1 MTGLAQTLASLRHR
15 PGRALLTAL
24 GTALGIGTIVALLA
38 VSAGAT
44 QTAGSFIRLGPG
56 ELGLFQKDASDPTT
70 SVLPQSLIAT
80 LGRQRWVASAQGL
93 ALLVSEL
100 SQSPGAIVFGADP
113 NGFETSRMV
122 FTSGHAYTQ
131 PNQIVIGD
139 QLAPQLHAHVG
150 DILTVAHRRMR
161 VAGVF
166 HLGISEQDQG
176 AFIPLSTAQ
185 AITGHTGEV
194 TTIAVKVSPGMRV
207 PAAKRLIAQRFPG
220 LLVITDPDV
229 ALRAGANGQLIANV
243 TLVIVVLALLIGGI
257 GVMNTMLM
265 SVIERRTEFALL
277 SAVGW
282 SGPQVAGLVLTEG
295 MIVSIAGAAGGIII
309 GILGAQLLVHALGAA
324 AFVSPRVTAWVLG
337 RALLIGILIGVLG
350 GLYPAWR
357 AAHLSPARALAQ
369 QY

>member
-1 MTGLAQTLASLRHR
+1 MTWLTPTIASLRHR
-15 PGRALLTAL
+15 PGRAVLTAL
-24 GTALGIGTIVALLA
+24 GSALGIGTIVALLA

-44 QTAGSFIRLGPG
+44 QTAGTFIHLGPG

-70 SVLPQSLIAT
+70 SVLPESLITT
-80 LGRQRWVASAQGL
+80 LRRQPWVSDAQGL
-93 ALLVSEL
+93 ALLVDDL
-100 SQSPGAIVFGADP
+100 AQSPGAVVFGADAH
-113 NGFETSRMV
+113 GFETSRMV
-122 FTSGHAYTQ
+122 FTTGHGYTQ
-131 PNQIVIGD
+131 PNQIILGD
-139 QLAPQLHAHVG
+139 QLAPQLHTHVG
-150 DILTVAHRRMR
+150 GFLTVAHRRMQ
-161 VAGVF
+161 VVGIY

-194 TTIAVKVSPGMRV
+194 TSIAVKVAPGMRL
-207 PAAKRLIAQRFPG
+207 PAAKRLIARRFPG
-220 LLVITDPDV
+220 LLIITDPDE
-229 ALRAGANGQLIANV
+229 ALRAGANGQLIQNV

-265 SVIERRTEFALL
+265 SVVERRTEFALL

-282 SGPQVAGLVLTEG
+282 SGTQVAGLVLTEG
-295 MIVSIAGAAGGIII
+295 MIVSIAGAAGGVLI
-309 GILGAQLLVHALGAA
+309 GIVGAQLLVHALGAA

-357 AAHLSPARALAQ
+357 AAHLSPARTLAQ
-369 QY
+369 Q

>member
-1 MTGLAQTLASLRHR
+1 MTALTQTLASLRHR
-15 PGRALLTAL
+15 PGRAFLTAL
-24 GTALGIGTIVALLA
+24 GSALGIGTIVALLA

-44 QTAGSFIRLGPG
+44 QTAGNFIRLGPG

-70 SVLPQSLIAT
+70 SVLPQSLIT
-80 LGRQRWVASAQGL
+80 SLRQRPWVSAAQGL
-93 ALLVSEL
+93 VLIVGRLN
-100 SQSPGAIVFGADP
+100 QSPGAVVFGADP
-113 NGFETSRMV
+113 NGFETGRMV
-122 FTSGHAYTQ
+122 FTSGHTYTG
-131 PNQIVIGD
+131 PNQIVLGD
-139 QLAPQLHAHVG
+139 QLAPQLHADVG
-150 DILTVAHRRMR
+150 DTLTLAHRQLR
-161 VAGVF
+161 VVGIY

-176 AFIPLSTAQ
+176 AFIPLATAQ
-185 AITGHTGEV
+185 AITGHTGEG
-194 TTIAVKVSPGMRV
+194 TTVAVKVSPGTRL
-207 PAAKRLIAQRFPG
+207 PAAKRLIAARFPG
-220 LLVITDPDV
+220 LLVITDPDE
-229 ALRAGANGQLIANV
+229 ALRAGANGQLIENV

-265 SVIERRTEFALL
+265 SVVERRTEFALL

-295 MIVSIAGAAGGIII
+295 MIVSIAGAALGVLI
-309 GILGAQLLVHALGAA
+309 GIVGAQLLIHALGAA

-369 QY
+369 Q